1 MKGTPLASQGQ
12 IDLFKQSFREEARE
26 ALVDLESALLEL
38 NNEPANRGLVDRVF
52 RGLHTLKGSGA
63 MFGFEALAA
72 FTHDLETAFDEVR
85 NDRLQ
90 IGTELIDLTLAALDL
105 MPAMLQSDSRE
116 NLAAGAPACAALI
129 EKVRR
134 IAGIH
139 EPSPEAG
146 SSKPSSVHVQQ
157 AAGPQFVRHIQ
168 FAPGPDLLL
177 CGANPLLLLQELRQ
191 MGGLSIRASM
201 AAVPA
206 LADIDPE
213 RCYVTWEM
221 ALATTAGLEAIRDV
235 FIFVE
240 DSCQL
245 SIEPAGD
252 DNVAS
257 GQAGERVDKAL
268 EEGRVSPARTSPLLK
283 RAALSSSPMK
293 AMLAW

>member
-1 MKGTPLASQGQ
+1 
-12 IDLFKQSFREEARE
+12 
-26 ALVDLESALLEL
+26 
-38 NNEPANRGLVDRVF
+38 
-52 RGLHTLKGSGA
+52 
-63 MFGFEALAA
+63 MFGSKPWQHSRTILKPLSMKSATIDCRSGLNSSISPGRA
-72 FTHDLETAFDEVR
+72 
-85 NDRLQ
+85 RL
-90 IGTELIDLTLAALDL
+90 DA
-105 MPAMLQSDSRE
+105 AMLQSDSRE

-157 AAGPQFVRHIQ
+157 AAGPQFVRHIS
-168 FAPGPDLLL
+168 
-177 CGANPLLLLQELRQ
+177 LLQDLICCCAGQSSASPSRVATDGRALHSRQ
-191 MGGLSIRASM
+191 HG
-201 AAVPA
+201 AVPA

-257 GQAGERVDKAL
+257 GRQARG
-268 EEGRVSPARTSPLLK
+268 
-283 RAALSSSPMK
+283 
-293 AMLAW
+293 